1 MDASSIPPE
10 LVRELE
16 VLRRRAYGLDADI
29 DADPIALQRLDEL
42 EAALHPPAP
51 FSAAPPRDEA
61 GSAGRT
67 ATRQLMVERPT
78 QAALVVASDEFD
90 DPVRHDSPLRV
101 DRRQAS
107 PFIGTAVAV
116 AAIIA
121 LGWAASALFTPRGDI
136 VLAATQSTV
145 QERQDLIDQID
156 LASFGMVGS
165 RLQPFA
171 DFRELSVWSATSSS
185 GVTCLLVR
193 SDSDGVFE
201 VGCTPAPL
209 QPSIDLRVGEQVR
222 PELVGDLAMD
232 SVVRFVLRGD
242 EVGVWIA
249 DAGGSTP

>member
-10 LVRELE
+10 LIRELE

-29 DADPIALQRLDEL
+29 DADPMALQRLDEL
-42 EAALHPPAP
+42 EAALHPAAR
-51 FSAAPPRDEA
+51 FSGVVSRVEV
-61 GSAGRT
+61 GSAERT
-67 ATRQLMVERPT
+67 ATRQLMAERPT
-78 QAALVVASDEFD
+78 QETLVVESDELL
-90 DPVRHDSPLRV
+90 DPVRHDSSQRV

-107 PFIGTAVAV
+107 PFTGTAVAV

-136 VLAATQSTV
+136 VLAATQSTA
-145 QERQDLIDQID
+145 QERQDLIDQVD

-171 DFRELSVWSATSSS
+171 DFRELSVWSATSPS

-193 SDSDGVFE
+193 SDSDGVFQ

-209 QPSIDLRVGEQVR
+209 QPSIDLRVGDQVR
-222 PELVGDLAMD
+222 SALVGDLAID